1 MDHSLASAILEFYGL
16 VSRQIISYGVAVGQ
30 GDVRDSLSRGWKYSK
45 GLMLGGGGGGW
56 KANNGIQ
63 GKNHPLQHTTE
74 KVGVERQRNQY
85 FSTGWNGILS
95 VFTFSY

>member
-1 MDHSLASAILEFYGL
+1 MHHSLASAILEFYGL
-16 VSRQIISYGVAVGQ
+16 VSRQIILYGVAVGQ

-45 GLMLGGGGGGW
+45 GLMGGGGGEQLPMGF
-56 KANNGIQ
+56 KK
-63 GKNHPLQHTTE
+63 KNHPLQHTTE

-85 FSTGWNGILS
+85 FSTGWNDILS

>member
-1 MDHSLASAILEFYGL
+1 MHHSLASAILEFYGL
-16 VSRQIISYGVAVGQ
+16 VSRQIILYGVAVGQ

-45 GLMLGGGGGGW
+45 GLIGGGGW
-56 KANNGIQ
+56 TATNGIQ
-63 GKNHPLQHTTE
+63 EKENHSLQHTTE

-85 FSTGWNGILS
+85 FSTGWNDILS